1 MLAEAL
7 DNLPNKTIAVPSF
20 VEYQFGRLPVPYA
33 WNEPPKRALT
43 KINALALFL
52 WIFFLQGTDQSLIQI
67 IKSRLNVNYTNF
79 L

>member
-52 WIFFLQGTDQSLIQI
+52 
-67 IKSRLNVNYTNF
+67 
-79 L
+79 